1 MCFHLLILSVVTSGT
16 PHYGGESPRFGH
28 VWRSPPAS
36 CSTLVAG
43 NKFGSAEIYKNIV
56 LKMEGLRDYE
66 SRPSDG
72 DNGYND

>member
-1 MCFHLLILSVVTSGT
+1 
-16 PHYGGESPRFGH
+16 
-28 VWRSPPAS
+28 
-36 CSTLVAG
+36 VAG